1 MTVEIVCGFREYT
14 ENPALRCVRTT
25 SEETTLKIATEQG
38 LSAPQT
44 KIYST
49 LSKKGPSTF
58 ESISKILKID
68 ETEICR
74 AILRLQKLGLVY
86 VGDV

>member
-1 MTVEIVCGFREYT
+1 MNVEIMSGFGEYV
-14 ENPALRCVRTT
+14 ENPELRCARTT
-25 SEETTLKIATEQG
+25 SKETTLKIATEQG
-38 LSAPQT
+38 LSEPQT

-49 LSKKGPSTF
+49 LSKEGPLTF
-58 ESISKILKID
+58 ESISKMLKID

-86 VGDV
+86 VGTV